1 MGKKTKLLQKTSKAF
16 LLTGLLL
23 TILSSISLYFYTKKL
38 LQDQVEESLYSTEAR
53 VVDALRDDQPV
64 FSVSPVIEV
73 RKVDKTGKKI
83 LKDTIIYDPSQD
95 EMEEFRELSTY
106 ENIGGQ
112 LYQITIRDLVVE
124 SGDILVAIIISYI
137 LIFVLSVLFLFF
149 FNTNRNIKLW
159 SPFFKNLEQ
168 MKKFSISSN
177 EELQLVD
184 SDVLEFSELKEEIQL
199 LTSKVRNDYQNLK
212 QFTEDVS
219 HEMQTPLAI
228 IQAKIDNIINEH
240 HINDKQFE
248 QISSIQKDI
257 QRLKHLNQRIT
268 LLTKIDN
275 NQFVKVET
283 VNITKLLADKVETF
297 KELQIDY
304 IILHSKTDLV
314 VSMDSYLAE
323 ILINNLLTNAI
334 RHNTLKK
341 IISVTLMENSLMFS
355 NYGKTPL
362 LHPERLFQRFYR
374 EVNSVKSTGL
384 GLAIVKKICDLYGF
398 KIRYNFQDS
407 YHIFEVDFKGNGVAD
422 E

>member
-1 MGKKTKLLQKTSKAF
+1 MGKKIKLLEKTSKAF
-16 LLTGLLL
+16 LLTGLVL
-23 TILSSISLYFYTKKL
+23 TILSSIVLYFYTKKL

-53 VVDALRDDQPV
+53 VVDALMDDQPV

-83 LKDTIIYDPSQD
+83 LKDTVIYDPSQD

-112 LYQITIRDLVVE
+112 LYHITIRDLVVE

-159 SPFFKNLEQ
+159 NPFFKNLEQ
-168 MKKFSISSN
+168 MKKFSISSL

-184 SDVLEFSELKEEIQL
+184 SDILEFSELKEEIQI

-240 HINDKQFE
+240 TINDKQFE

-275 NQFVKVET
+275 NQFVKVEE
-283 VNITKLLADKVETF
+283 VNITKLLTDKIENF
-297 KELQIDY
+297 KELEIDY
-304 IILHSKTDLV
+304 IVLHSENDLV
-314 VSMDSYLAE
+314 VAMDSYLAE
-323 ILINNLLTNAI
+323 ILINNLLSNAI
-334 RHNTLKK
+334 KHNAQEKN
-341 IISVTLMENSLMFS
+341 ISVDIKENSLLIS
-355 NYGKTPL
+355 NYGLNAL

-398 KIRYNFQDS
+398 TIRYHFQDS
-407 YHIFEVDFKGNGVAD
+407 QHIFEVDFKRNLS
-422 E
+422 

>member
-1 MGKKTKLLQKTSKAF
+1 MGKKIKLLEKTSKAF
-16 LLTGLLL
+16 LLTGLVL
-23 TILSSISLYFYTKKL
+23 TILSSIALYFYTKKI

-53 VVDALRDDQPV
+53 VVEALMDDQPV

-83 LKDTIIYDPSQD
+83 LKDTVIYDPSQD

-112 LYQITIRDLVVE
+112 LYHITIRDLVVE

-159 SPFFKNLEQ
+159 NPFFKNLEQ
-168 MKKFSISSN
+168 MKKFSISSR

-240 HINDKQFE
+240 TINDKQFE
-248 QISSIQKDI
+248 QISSIQNDI

-275 NQFVKVET
+275 NQFVKVEE
-283 VNITKLLADKVETF
+283 VNITKLLTDKIENF
-297 KELQIDY
+297 KELEIDY
-304 IILHSKTDLV
+304 IVLHSENDLV
-314 VSMDSYLAE
+314 VAMDSYLAE
-323 ILINNLLTNAI
+323 ILINNLLSNAI
-334 RHNTLKK
+334 KHNAQEKN
-341 IISVTLMENSLMFS
+341 ISVDIKENSLLIS
-355 NYGKTPL
+355 NYGLNAL
-362 LHPERLFQRFYR
+362 LHPEKLFQRFYR

-398 KIRYNFQDS
+398 TIRYNFQDFQ
-407 YHIFEVDFKGNGVAD
+407 HIFEVDFKRNRD
-422 E
+422 DDK

>member
-1 MGKKTKLLQKTSKAF
+1 M
-16 LLTGLLL
+16 LTGLVL
-23 TILSSISLYFYTKKL
+23 TILSSIALYFYTKKI

-53 VVDALRDDQPV
+53 VVEALMDDQPV

-83 LKDTIIYDPSQD
+83 LKDTVIYDPSQD

-112 LYQITIRDLVVE
+112 LYHITIRDLVVE

-159 SPFFKNLEQ
+159 NPFFKNLEQ
-168 MKKFSISSN
+168 MKKFSISSR

-240 HINDKQFE
+240 TINDKQFE
-248 QISSIQKDI
+248 QISSIQNDI

-275 NQFVKVET
+275 NQFVKVEE
-283 VNITKLLADKVETF
+283 VNITKLLTDKIENF
-297 KELQIDY
+297 KELEIDY
-304 IILHSKTDLV
+304 IVLHSENDLV
-314 VSMDSYLAE
+314 VAMDSYLAE
-323 ILINNLLTNAI
+323 ILINNLLSNAI
-334 RHNTLKK
+334 KHNAQEKN
-341 IISVTLMENSLMFS
+341 ISVDIKENSLLIS
-355 NYGKTPL
+355 NYGLNAL
-362 LHPERLFQRFYR
+362 LHPEKLFQRFYR

-398 KIRYNFQDS
+398 TIRYNFQDFQ
-407 YHIFEVDFKGNGVAD
+407 HIFEVDFKRNRD
-422 E
+422 DDK

>member
-1 MGKKTKLLQKTSKAF
+1 MQKTSKAF